1 LISPNDKQTKFEEHL
16 LPSEIAFADGRQE
29 ATTLGRKEKRPRRR
43 ALRQIRKE
51 RDRLLEFLGVQKRLV
66 ETREPPTS
74 SLQRGE
80 MAEA

>member
-1 LISPNDKQTKFEEHL
+1 LRLLTADKKQQPWEEKQ
-16 LPSEIAFADGRQE
+16 PRQ
-29 ATTLGRKEKRPRRR
+29 R
-43 ALRQIRKE
+43 ALRQICKE